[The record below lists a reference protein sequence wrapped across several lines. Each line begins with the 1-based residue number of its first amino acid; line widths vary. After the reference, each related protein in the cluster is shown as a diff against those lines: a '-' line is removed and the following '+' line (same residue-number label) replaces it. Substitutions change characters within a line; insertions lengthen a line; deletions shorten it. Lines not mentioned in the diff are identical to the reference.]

1 MKVIDNILLEW
12 SYRCPDGVVDMNDPK
27 KVKIL
32 KEILKP
38 ILKEDID
45 DDILTALSRL
55 DLNDPKK
62 EKILTYL
69 TGDTKDEKDKE
80 IETLKQQIAGS
91 EKSKEEIA
99 EKLYNI
105 EQELISKNLKEST
118 VSYIIYSFLKQNKE
132 NDLIKYFEN
141 EPKLEVKDGINIK
154 SIPQNQLPNDIVN
167 KLYNDLSGAGGTK
180 GIGKEENFLVA
191 FYRNVKKLEKRGD
204 IEIDGQKYEVK
215 GVGSMV
221 TPSDIARGSK
231 KNVTDLLTSEFLNKL
246 ELPLSTEFKSGEI
259 WSQTISNLY
268 KNYPDKPDFINKL
281 QPVLNKKYPNLDI
294 NDTILKDLN
303 LFTKE
308 IAKNLISNFDVSDEE
323 KIMFISPDGQIKIYN
338 TKNDLA
344 KDIDNGKIKIS
355 SFSDFIPRLTLPKEI
370 QKEKVNQKIQKTIS
384 DLNLKFEK
392 KFNEI
397 VTTNINPENVT
408 KLRKEGFLTSQEIP
422 FEGKTYYVVDK
433 KYADLLDIK

>member
-1 MKVIDNILLEW
+1 MNVIDNILLEW
-12 SYRCPDGVVDMNDPK
+12 AYRCPDGIVDMNDPK

-118 VSYIIYSFLKQNKE
+118 VSYIIYSFLKKGKE

-154 SIPQNQLPNDIVN
+154 STPQNQLPNDIVD

-180 GIGKEENFLVA
+180 GVGKEENFLVA
-191 FYRNVKKLEKRGD
+191 FYKNIKKSEKKGD
-204 IEIDGQKYEVK
+204 IEVDGQKYEVK

-231 KNVTDLLTSEFLNKL
+231 KSVTDLLTSEFLNNL
-246 ELPLSTEFKSGEI
+246 ESSSLSTEFK
-259 WSQTISNLY
+259 
-268 KNYPDKPDFINKL
+268 
-281 QPVLNKKYPNLDI
+281 
-294 NDTILKDLN
+294 
-303 LFTKE
+303 
-308 IAKNLISNFDVSDEE
+308 
-323 KIMFISPDGQIKIYN
+323 
-338 TKNDLA
+338 
-344 KDIDNGKIKIS
+344 
-355 SFSDFIPRLTLPKEI
+355 
-370 QKEKVNQKIQKTIS
+370 
-384 DLNLKFEK
+384 
-392 KFNEI
+392 
-397 VTTNINPENVT
+397 
-408 KLRKEGFLTSQEIP
+408 
-422 FEGKTYYVVDK
+422 
-433 KYADLLDIK
+433 